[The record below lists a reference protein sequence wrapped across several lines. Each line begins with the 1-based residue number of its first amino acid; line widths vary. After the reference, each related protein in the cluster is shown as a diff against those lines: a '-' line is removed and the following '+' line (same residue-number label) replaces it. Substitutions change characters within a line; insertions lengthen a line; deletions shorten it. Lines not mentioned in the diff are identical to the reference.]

1 MGFPVFSSR
10 YTLYHPSVTTG
21 ILTKIINSS
30 NTLNSPLYYITN
42 AEVYS
47 GSSGGALINDSGQL
61 IGIINS
67 NYKFISKITV
77 GGKLIKQE
85 KTFVKIGKALAVDF
99 FKIII

>member
-1 MGFPVFSSR
+1 M
-10 YTLYHPSVTTG
+10 TTG
-21 ILTKIINSS
+21 ILTKIINSR
-30 NTLNSPLYYITN
+30 NALNSPLYYITN

-61 IGIINS
+61 IGLINS

-77 GGKLIKQE
+77 GKKVIKQE
-85 KTFVKIGKALAVDF
+85 KTFVKIGKALAFDF